1 MSGENE
7 FYDTDTIPMSE
18 VNEEEPTEETE
29 EEYGDTS
36 EFEDPPGVP
45 APPDLEDQNGEE
57 GDDA

>member
-29 EEYGDTS
+29 EEYGDLS

-45 APPDLEDQNGEE
+45 APPDLEYQNGEE